1 MTREEF
7 SKLAMFLKAAYE
19 KDKFLASKESAEVW
33 YAILKDIPY
42 QVAQEA
48 AVRHVRT
55 CKFPPAPS
63 EIIEQAVNAVEP
75 DQETWSSAWGSVQRA
90 ISCYGTWD
98 EAAAM
103 NSLDPLS
110 RKIVQRLGF
119 KNLCLS
125 ENMMA
130 DRANF
135 RTIYEQEQK
144 RQHDKA
150 LLPEGFRD
158 LLAGSAFKMLE

>member
-1 MTREEF
+1 MTKEEF
-7 SKLAMFLKAAYE
+7 GKLAMFLKAAYE
-19 KDKFLASKESAEVW
+19 KDKFLASRESAEVW
-33 YAILKDIPY
+33 YALLKDIPY

-48 AVRHVRT
+48 VMRHVRT

-63 EIIEQAVNAVEP
+63 EIIEQAVNAIEP
-75 DQETWSSAWGSVQRA
+75 EQDTWSAAWGDVQRA
-90 ISCYGTWD
+90 ISWFGSWD
-98 EAAAM
+98 EDEALK
-103 NSLDPLS
+103 SLNPLT

-125 ENMMA
+125 ENPMA

-135 RTIYEQEQK
+135 RTAYEQEQK
-144 RQHDKA
+144 RQHEKA
-150 LLPEGFRD
+150 LQPEGFRD

>member
-1 MTREEF
+1 MTKEEF
-7 SKLAMFLKAAYE
+7 GKLAMFLKAAYE

-33 YAILKDIPY
+33 YALLKDIPY

-48 AVRHVRT
+48 VMRHVRT

-75 DQETWSSAWGSVQRA
+75 EQDTWSAAWGFVQKA
-90 ISCYGTWD
+90 IRYYGTWG
-98 EAAAM
+98 EMQAM
-103 NSLDPLS
+103 AMLDPLT
-110 RKIVQRLGF
+110 RIIVKRLGY

-125 ENMMA
+125 ENPMA

-135 RTIYEQEQK
+135 RTAYEQEQK
-144 RQHDKA
+144 RQHEKA
-150 LLPEGFRD
+150 LQPEGFRD